1 MKLSELE
8 RKELRIEFWWR
19 QGRGFVLKQQ
29 TEGKTKKERK
39 KGRKERREG
48 EREKDKEGKGVPGDL
63 IRLKFLG
70 KQGKREFQKGQ
81 WGIKLAEKSRELRL
95 KSSWGLSAR
104 GSLLILATAVPLKWW
119 NQRPNC
125 SSLRSARHK
134 EIER

>member
-1 MKLSELE
+1 MFFSILA
-8 RKELRIEFWWR
+8 
-19 QGRGFVLKQQ
+19 
-29 TEGKTKKERK
+29 
-39 KGRKERREG
+39 G

-104 GSLLILATAVPLKWW
+104 GSLLILATAVPVKWW

-125 SSLRSARHK
+125 SSLRSARHIRKWK
-134 EIER
+134 ERTWSKKVRDREGGSHKNQRKT